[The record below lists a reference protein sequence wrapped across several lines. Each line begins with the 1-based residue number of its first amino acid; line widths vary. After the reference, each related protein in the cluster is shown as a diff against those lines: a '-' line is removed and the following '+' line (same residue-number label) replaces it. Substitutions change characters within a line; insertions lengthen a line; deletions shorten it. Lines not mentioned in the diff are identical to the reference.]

1 MSSDDEYLNWKSWEN
16 EQFCQCS
23 QFEAATYRAE
33 VKKTGLSSIQ
43 NVVEIGFGNGGFL
56 AYAKKKNWN
65 VIGVELNDELVSRAR
80 SNGIEALPFHE
91 FSTIKNEWADLIVA
105 IDVFE
110 HIEQKK
116 LEELLT
122 QIRMKLKPGSVLL
135 ARFPNADSPFGLV
148 NQNGDFT
155 HANALG
161 SYKVEYLAKNI
172 GFEIQYIGG
181 ESYPILCG
189 HIKFGIQR
197 LVSNPIRYLLEK
209 ITHAI
214 FFPANPLINF
224 YSINT
229 IIALRKPI

>member
-1 MSSDDEYLNWKSWEN
+1 MSRNDEYINWKNWEN
-16 EQFCQCS
+16 DKFCQLS
-23 QFEAATYRAE
+23 KFEAATYSAE
-33 VKKTGLSSIQ
+33 IKKTGLRSIQ

-56 AYAKKKNWN
+56 AYSKKQNWD

-80 SNGIEALPFHE
+80 AKGIEALPFHE
-91 FSTIKNEWADLIVA
+91 FSTINNEWADLIVA

-110 HIEQKK
+110 HIEQKN
-116 LEELLT
+116 LEELFT
-122 QIRMKLKPGSVLL
+122 QIHMKLKPGGVML

-148 NQNGDFT
+148 NQHGDFT
-155 HANALG
+155 HATALG
-161 SYKVEYLAKNI
+161 SYKVEYLAKNF

-189 HIKFGIQR
+189 HIKYGIQR
-197 LVSNPIRYLLEK
+197 AFSNPIRYLLEK

-214 FFPANPLINF
+214 FFPTNRLINF

-229 IIALRKPI
+229 VIALRKAG